1 MNFQKI
7 RLVAWS
13 GFLSTLVLL
22 VVMGLENMTEMFQM
36 DPVFFMID
44 LAEHSILLWM
54 LVYFVLGWLWSAA
67 YLFFFNRFL
76 AFEKIP
82 WLRGAIYGIL
92 VGMITYIGISMTGD
106 GMGLGSINTQII
118 GTLLAYTAFGIV
130 LGTIVG
136 MYEKKR
142 R

>member
-67 YLFFFNRFL
+67 YLFSSTASL
-76 AFEKIP
+76 LLKKP
-82 WLRGAIYGIL
+82 
-92 VGMITYIGISMTGD
+92 
-106 GMGLGSINTQII
+106 LGSE
-118 GTLLAYTAFGIV
+118 GLSMEFWWV
-130 LGTIVG
+130 
-136 MYEKKR
+136 
-142 R
+142 

>member
-67 YLFFFNRFL
+67 YLFFFNGFL
-76 AFEKIP
+76 AFEKNP
-82 WLRGAIYGIL
+82 WLRRAIYGIV

-106 GMGLGSINTQII
+106 GMGLGNINTQII

>member
-1 MNFQKI
+1 MDSQKI
-7 RLVAWS
+7 RLVSWS
-13 GFLSTLVLL
+13 GFLSTLVLI

-36 DPVFFMID
+36 APVFFMDD
-44 LAEHSILLWM
+44 LAERSIVLWM
-54 LVYFVLGWLWSAA
+54 LVYFGLGWLWSAA

-76 AFEKIP
+76 SFEEIP

-106 GMGLGSINTQII
+106 RVELGSVNTQII

-136 MYEKKR
+136 MHEKKKR
-142 R
+142 